1 MEGEE
6 EEEGETHGRR
16 YGTRVVG
23 GVSFDLFFLH
33 RFLFFPTRP
42 PPQGEKEGVADEART
57 RTGWGVSGGR
67 RGKGHNREQR
77 QGAAGKK
84 RSDGIIP

>member
-23 GVSFDLFFLH
+23 GGVSFDLFFLH

-42 PPQGEKEGVADEART
+42 PSP
-57 RTGWGVSGGR
+57 GR
-67 RGKGHNREQR
+67 E
-77 QGAAGKK
+77 GKK
-84 RSDGIIP
+84 EWRTKPEHEPGGE